1 MCCFSGQVQRVAGTR
16 IFARLDGARQAL
28 VYSMQFSAA
37 SDVAMLLP
45 IPVPPKSA
53 EDAVKFVSLE
63 GYPKLFED
71 LDALFPRPKAE
82 GRGRGL
88 PDLDAPG
95 EKLQVHDVGAFEAS
109 FVPSLG
115 DMDRL
120 DARFRMPAGAWDVL
134 ARRKPREQAAPK
146 LTQAEWDALPDY
158 RDWGFCVFK
167 LKAAPL
173 DQRAPGD
180 ERRVHP
186 MAFTFPTRLRDRVF
200 FPTVHVHDGSYPLVE
215 EFDHELFLQVG
226 AGALQGA
233 EADAWDESP
242 GPASQAVEA
251 AKAQGLVAADEHVY
265 RRRLRAELPNRDQVV
280 ATA

>member
-28 VYSMQFSAA
+28 VYSMTFAA
-37 SDVAMLLP
+37 ANDVAMLLP
-45 IPVPPKSA
+45 VPVPPKSA

-63 GYPKLFED
+63 GYPKLFEA
-71 LDALFPRPKAE
+71 LDALYPRSKGE
-82 GRGRGL
+82 GRGL
-88 PDLDAPG
+88 TDSAPPQR
-95 EKLQVHDVGAFEAS
+95 KLQVHDVGAFEAS

-120 DARFRMPAGAWDVL
+120 DERFRMPAGAWDVL
-134 ARRKPREQAAPK
+134 ARRRPREQAAPK

-167 LKAAPL
+167 LKASA
-173 DQRAPGD
+173 DAKQ
-180 ERRVHP
+180 VHP
-186 MAFTFPTRLRDRVF
+186 MAFTFPTRHADRVF

-233 EADAWDESP
+233 EADAWEESP
-242 GPASQAVEA
+242 GPASAAVDT
-251 AKAQGLVAADEHVY
+251 AKARGLVAADDHVY
-265 RRRLRAELPNRDQVV
+265 RRRLRGERPNRDQVV